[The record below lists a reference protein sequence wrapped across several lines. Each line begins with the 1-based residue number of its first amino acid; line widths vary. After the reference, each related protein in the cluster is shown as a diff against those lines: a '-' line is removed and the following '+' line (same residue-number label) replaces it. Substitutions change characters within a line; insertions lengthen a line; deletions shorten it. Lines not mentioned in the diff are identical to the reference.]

1 MYASKF
7 LVSLALLVL
16 PAQVVAQCQNDE
28 AFRIFDTSPP
38 KAKERSCRNI
48 RLQEARRLLLCKDA
62 SVNAACPQTCGT
74 CCSDSTTYIF
84 FTNDGENKTCV
95 WLAAQD
101 ESTRGEYCI
110 TQAMTANQGR
120 TVRDGCP
127 VACGVCQTEVSSVT
141 GSPTI
146 SAAPSKAKSAA
157 PSGNPTSAPSGKPS
171 VAPTGKPSISPT
183 DAPSRPPSPQP
194 SPFPTTRPTFVP
206 SQSPSRKPSQV
217 PSDVPSLKPSQVP
230 SDVPSLKPSQ
240 VPSDVP
246 SLKPSQVPSLK
257 PSQVPSD
264 VPSQVPS
271 DLPSLKPSQVPSDVP
286 SQLPSGIPSSKP
298 SQVPSDQ
305 PSNKPTVSI
314 KPSASPSKKPSDPP
328 NPSPSKKPSSAP
340 SDAVVVVTSC
350 VNTDYTFPLIND
362 PTAVKDCLWLIE
374 NNAKLA
380 NRRANYCSDTVIKT
394 NCAQACGE
402 CSTPTDSPAFKFKL
416 KNLKNDV
423 AVIQKCAWITA
434 NSKADRLAAR
444 MEYCLKPK
452 IKVGCAATCA

>member
-1 MYASKF
+1 MGF
-7 LVSLALLVL
+7 
-16 PAQVVAQCQNDE
+16 E
-28 AFRIFDTSPP
+28 
-38 KAKERSCRNI
+38 
-48 RLQEARRLLLCKDA
+48 
-62 SVNAACPQTCGT
+62 
-74 CCSDSTTYIF
+74 
-84 FTNDGENKTCV
+84 TNDAENKTCV
-95 WLAAQD
+95 WLALQD

-127 VACGVCQTEVSSVT
+127 VACGVCQTEVSAVT

-240 VPSDVP
+240 VPS
-246 SLKPSQVPSLK
+246 LKPSQ
-257 PSQVPSD
+257 
-264 VPSQVPS
+264 
-271 DLPSLKPSQVPSDVP
+271 VP

-350 VNTDYTFPLIND
+350 VNTSYTFPLIND
-362 PTAVKDCLWLIE
+362 PTVVNGCLWIIN

-380 NRRANYCSDTVIKT
+380 TRRANYCSDTVIKT

-434 NSKADRLAAR
+434 NSKAERLAAR